1 MSKVKGLGTSLSYLP
16 AYNSGNPVI
25 TVGALTSIGE
35 ISPDSDE
42 IDVTTLDSA
51 GGYREF
57 LQGFKDSGE
66 LALSG
71 YHVSDDTGQAKMRE
85 LYTSGAEGYF
95 WVRFTDATTVA
106 FKAYVKSYTAGAAE
120 VDGAIGFGTTLR
132 VTGLIQVIQTKPPT
146 VQTKAN
152 GQTATLD
159 ATATALTG
167 TPTYQWYTSVT
178 ATNTGGSVI
187 SGATGATYTTPALS
201 GPDTKY
207 YYCEITVAGYRKVA
221 SNPFRVIVTGA

>member
-1 MSKVKGLGTSLSYLP
+1 MSKVKGLGTTLSYLP
-16 AYNSGNPVI
+16 TYNSGNPVI

-71 YHVSDDTGQAKMRE
+71 YHVAEDVGQAKMRE
-85 LYTSGAEGYF
+85 LYASGALGYF
-95 WVRFTDATTVA
+95 WATFSDSTVVA
-106 FKAYVKSYTAGAAE
+106 FTTYVKSYTAGAAE
-120 VDGAIGFGTTLR
+120 VDGAIGFGATLR
-132 VTGLIQVIQTKPPT
+132 ITGLIQVIQPAQAST
-146 VQTKAN
+146 QTIDDDD
-152 GQTATLD
+152 TATLD

-187 SGATGATYTTPALS
+187 SGATSATYTTPALS

-207 YYCEITVAGYRKVA
+207 YYCEITVANYRKVT
-221 SNPFRVIVTGA
+221 SNPFTVIVTA